1 MSSTSH
7 KQQYTSI
14 GVFEST
20 KKALDKAILKESA
33 LKGKKMTYND
43 FIVLLIKVNKQKC

>member
-14 GVFEST
+14 GIFEST
-20 KKALDKAILKESA
+20 KQALDKAMLTESA
-33 LKGKKMTYND
+33 KKGEKITYND
-43 FIVLLIKVNKQKC
+43 FILLLMKGKKRKC